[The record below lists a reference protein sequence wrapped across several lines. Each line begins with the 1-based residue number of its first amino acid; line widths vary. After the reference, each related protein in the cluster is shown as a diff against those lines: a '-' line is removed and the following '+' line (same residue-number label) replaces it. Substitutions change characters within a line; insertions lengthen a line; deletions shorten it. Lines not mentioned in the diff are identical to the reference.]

1 MMSIYFVTEEGIP
14 LEERRGLET
23 IDRNLLFVLVRASV
37 EQVAQAF
44 STLRQMDVWI
54 PNAYDCEVEIHNESA
69 LVFQLRGHPWSLI
82 YKLSSSSIRIYLTE
96 EDARNISELLS
107 NSVIYYAGSD
117 TCGTIEYHLYNNGFL
132 QERLSFEEEV
142 KCEFQSKLRQ
152 IEAREV
158 EKDAYT
164 FTMNFMRDQDAYIP
178 CIVEVEDLKLGQQT
192 TLRFEGLLPNEVE
205 RMDYLAQQ

>member
-14 LEERRGLET
+14 LEQRRGLET

-44 STLRQMDVWI
+44 STLKQMDVWI
-54 PNAYDCEVEIHNESA
+54 RNAYDCEVEIHNESA
-69 LVFQLRGHPWSLI
+69 LVFQLRGHPWSFI
-82 YKLSSSSIRIYLTE
+82 YKLYKSSIQIYVTE
-96 EDARNISELLS
+96 EDARRISELL
-107 NSVIYYAGSD
+107 NTSVIYYAGSD

-142 KCEFQSKLRQ
+142 KCEFQSQLRQ
-152 IEAREV
+152 VEV
-158 EKDAYT
+158 GEVKKDAYT

-178 CIVEVEDLKLGQQT
+178 CIVEVEDLKVGQRT